1 MERKNGSQTD
11 ETKGSSDGK
20 GRLSSFLSDAAGS
33 SGDGVMHRETMKR
46 ALFGDG
52 DSDSDWDDM
61 DGKLCS
67 KAEKSIRKEVKCVS
81 SGQQPKS
88 YLFLTP

>member
-20 GRLSSFLSDAAGS
+20 GRLSSFLSDTAGS
-33 SGDGVMHRETMKR
+33 SGDGVVHREAMKR

-52 DSDSDWDDM
+52 DSDSDWDDL
-61 DGKLCS
+61 DGKLRS
-67 KAEKSIRKEVKCVS
+67 KAERVS
-81 SGQQPKS
+81 EKK
-88 YLFLTP
+88 